1 MHNRKWINLSIVL
14 VFLFS
19 LLSPFASLKT
29 YAAAGLHLLDVT
41 EKTESTVLVWEVVN
55 DQEEELTNY
64 QLIKNGEVLDIE
76 PVALNESAEENVRRY
91 SYEDQNVEKNTL
103 YTYEIAAYPIHR

>member
-1 MHNRKWINLSIVL
+1 M
-14 VFLFS
+14 
-19 LLSPFASLKT
+19 KT

-41 EKTESTVLVWEVVN
+41 EKSESTVLVWEVVN

-76 PVALNESAEENVRRY
+76 PVLLNESTEDQVKRY
-91 SYEDQNVEKNTL
+91 SYEDQKVEKNTF
-103 YTYEIAAYPIHR
+103 YKYEIAAYLSTGKK